1 MPSVSVFPAI
11 IPSASEMGIV
21 SNTKQ
26 FISPLTGYTQ
36 TTSRRGARWFLRMSF
51 LNLRAD
57 ERGVLKG
64 LLGFMEG
71 QVNRIQVGDHS
82 YTGAR
87 GALGGTPL
95 VSGGNQVGST
105 LVTSGWPNST
115 VVLKAGDLISFS
127 NGTYSELKQV
137 TTDITSS
144 ASGTASITINPEI
157 HKSPAS
163 SASIETANPVGTFM
177 LANPVVNW
185 TNRPSQI
192 SGVSSPSSDI
202 SIDLIEDIGT

>member
-1 MPSVSVFPAI
+1 MPSVAVFPAI

-36 TTSRRGARWFLRMSF
+36 TTSRKGGRWFLRMSF
-51 LNLRAD
+51 LNLRGD
-57 ERGVLKG
+57 ERSVLKG

-95 VSGGNQVGST
+95 VSGASQNGTILLSQ
-105 LVTSGWPNST
+105 GWTNST

-144 ASGTASITINPEI
+144 ATGTASITIAPEI
-157 HKSPAS
+157 HKSPANL
-163 SASIETANPVGTFM
+163 APIETASPVGTFM
-177 LANPVVNW
+177 LASPVINW
-185 TNRPSQI
+185 NNRPSQTGGI
-192 SGVSSPSSDI
+192 SSPTSDI
-202 SIDLIEDIGT
+202 SLDLVEDIGT

>member
-1 MPSVSVFPAI
+1 MPSVAVFPAI
-11 IPSASEMGIV
+11 IPAATEMGIV

-36 TTSRRGARWFLRMSF
+36 TASRKGGRWFLRMSF
-51 LNLRAD
+51 QNLRTD
-57 ERGVLKG
+57 ERGILKG
-64 LLGFMEG
+64 LLGFMDG

-95 VSGGNQVGST
+95 VKGASQNGT
-105 LVTSGWPNST
+105 ALITDGWPNST
-115 VVLKAGDLISFS
+115 LVLKAGDLFSFS

-137 TTDITSS
+137 TTDATSDG
-144 ASGTASITINPEI
+144 SGNVTINIAPEI
-157 HKSPAS
+157 HTSPADNV
-163 SASIETANPVGTFM
+163 ALVTVAPVGTFM
-177 LANPVVNW
+177 LASPVINW

-192 SGVSSPSSDI
+192 GGVSAPSSDI
-202 SIDLIEDIGT
+202 SLDLVEDIGT